1 MIRADNLGWICR
13 LVHERTANQLTP
25 EKEYLVE
32 TRLAPFAREAGIPQL
47 DDWIDRL
54 RREGDQALQ
63 GLVAE
68 SLTINETSF
77 FRDVSPFT
85 ALAAQALPAL
95 IRRRQAQ
102 RRLNLWCA
110 ACSTGQEPYSLV
122 LLLREQF
129 PDLAG
134 WDISVLATDLCKR
147 VLRQAES
154 GVFSQHEIN
163 RGLPARMLVQ
173 HFHSVGKDWR
183 ISDDIRRVV
192 EFREMNLCQP
202 WPVMPPMDL
211 ILLRNVMIYFDE
223 GCRKNILRRVRENLL
238 PDGYLLLG
246 SSETLMFID
255 QQFMPVDGC
264 ATTLYQLRAPVT
276 TANPA

>member
-13 LVHERTANQLTP
+13 LVHERTSNQLTP
-25 EKEYLVE
+25 DKEYLVE
-32 TRLAPFAREAGIPQL
+32 TRLAPLARDAGMPQL

-54 RREGDQALQ
+54 RRDGDQALHD
-63 GLVAE
+63 LVAE
-68 SLTINETSF
+68 ALTINETSF

-85 ALAAQALPAL
+85 ALAAHVLPAL
-95 IRRRQAQ
+95 IQRRQSQ

-122 LLLREQF
+122 LLLREQC
-129 PDLAG
+129 PELVG
-134 WDISVLATDLCKR
+134 WEINVLATDLCKR
-147 VLRQAES
+147 VLRQAEQ

-173 HFHSVGKDWR
+173 YFQPFGKDWR
-183 ISDDIRRVV
+183 ISADIRRLV
-192 EFREMNLCQP
+192 EFREMNLCQN
-202 WPVMPPMDL
+202 WPALPPMDL
-211 ILLRNVMIYFDE
+211 ILLRNVMIYFGE
-223 GCRKNILRRVRENLL
+223 NCRKTVLRRVRENLQ

-246 SSETLMFID
+246 SSETLVFLD

-264 ATTLYQLRAPVT
+264 ATSLYQVASVT
-276 TANPA
+276 TAAPT